1 MARAGTV
8 RHPQDGTAAARLGRR
23 LGIVWASALAI
34 VAAIVVVG
42 GLWLERLDLELAH
55 IAGAL
60 AEAAARRQD
69 IKRIAASLP
78 DLAQP
83 EDAPAAIAE
92 LEDALAH
99 LRESGIDTGDG
110 TDAPSAGA
118 AEPGAER
125 HTAEMPAADG
135 RSFGERLERVLS
147 AVRAGEPPGPET
159 LGELRR
165 EVAGPLLAASER
177 GFARL
182 AERRNA
188 LAARAHGARRLLLG
202 GLLLTILAEALLLFR
217 PLTRRL
223 VVQASELERLA
234 RLDPTTGLL
243 CRGAFLAALDRELAT
258 KRPLVL
264 VLIDLDHFKEVNDGD
279 GHAAGDTVLRTVA
292 ARMREVLR
300 ASDSIGRVGGD
311 EFACLLPEVAGARPV
326 ETVVNRLRAALHE
339 PVPFGDRLLRSGATL
354 GIARYP
360 DDARSA
366 DQLLRAA
373 DEALL
378 RAKRNQRGG
387 VGRASPD
394 DAPRIERL
402 IAALR
407 ALDQAGPE
415 DRLPGL
421 DAALQPIAVIAADPL
436 DPAALLGFEA
446 LARWHHPTL
455 GAIVPDELFPTAA
468 ATGRAARLGRAIR
481 RRALAAFAGLGPEAI
496 EGRYLA
502 VNLAPTEVTNPD
514 LEAELEA
521 DLGDSGLPWSA
532 LCLEITEQL
541 LLDRVSDERLA
552 RLLRLHDRGV
562 RLALDDFGTGSSG
575 LAQLLR
581 LPIDILKIDRRF
593 VAAVTR
599 DERAREIV
607 RATLGLASGLGIEVI
622 AEGIEEPAQAALLAQ
637 LGCRA
642 GQGWLI
648 GRPLQGEALQAF
660 WRDRMRPA
668 AENVVALRA

>member
-1 MARAGTV
+1 MAHAGTDS
-8 RHPQDGTAAARLGRR
+8 RLQDGTAAARLGRR
-23 LGIVWASALAI
+23 LAIVWGSALAI

-42 GLWLERLDLELAH
+42 GLWLECLDLEVART
-55 IAGAL
+55 AGAL

-69 IKRIAASLP
+69 LERIAASLP

-92 LEDALAH
+92 LEDALSR
-99 LRESGIDTGDG
+99 LRESGIDTGDT
-110 TDAPSAGA
+110 TDAPPAGA
-118 AEPGAER
+118 AEPGAETR
-125 HTAEMPAADG
+125 AGEGPAADG
-135 RSFGERLERVLS
+135 RSFVERLERVIS
-147 AVRAGEPPGPET
+147 AVRAGEPPGADA
-159 LGELRR
+159 LAELRR
-165 EVAGPLLAASER
+165 EVTGSLSAASEQEI
-177 GFARL
+177 ARL
-182 AERRNA
+182 AERRDA
-188 LAARAHGARRLLLG
+188 LAARAHAAQRLLLT
-202 GLLLTILAEALLLFR
+202 GLLLAILAEALLLFR

-223 VVQASELERLA
+223 VAQASELERLA

-243 CRGAFLAALDRELAT
+243 SRAAFLAALDRELAT
-258 KRPLVL
+258 KRPLALVL
-264 VLIDLDHFKEVNDGD
+264 VDLDHFKEINDGD
-279 GHAAGDTVLRTVA
+279 GHAAGDAVLQTVA

-300 ASDSIGRVGGD
+300 GGDSIGRLGGD
-311 EFACLLPEVAGARPV
+311 EFACLLPEVAGARPL

-339 PVPFGDRLLRSGATL
+339 PVPFGDRLLRCGATL
-354 GIARYP
+354 GVARYP
-360 DDARSA
+360 DDARNA
-366 DQLLRAA
+366 DRLLRAA

-394 DAPRIERL
+394 DAPRVERL
-402 IAALR
+402 VTALR
-407 ALDQAGPE
+407 VLDEARPE
-415 DRLPGL
+415 DGLPGL
-421 DAALQPIAVIAADPL
+421 DAALQPIARIAADPL
-436 DPAALLGFEA
+436 DPTALLGFEA

-455 GAIVPDELFPTAA
+455 GAIVPDELFPAA
-468 ATGRAARLGRAIR
+468 AAGGRAARLGRALR
-481 RRALAAFAGLGPEAI
+481 RRALAAFAGLGPEAV

-502 VNLAPTEVTNPD
+502 VNLAPNEVTNPD
-514 LEAELEA
+514 LEGELEA
-521 DLGDSGLPWSA
+521 DLAEWGLPWSA
-532 LCLEITEQL
+532 LCLEINEQL
-541 LLDRVSDERLA
+541 LLDRLSDERLA
-552 RLLRLHDRGV
+552 RLLRLHERGV

-607 RATLGLASGLGIEVI
+607 RATLGLAGGLGIEVI
-622 AEGIEEPAQAALLAQ
+622 AEGIEEPAQAALLTQ

-660 WRDRMRPA
+660 WRERLRA
-668 AENVVALRA
+668 TALNVVPLRA

>member
-1 MARAGTV
+1 MARAGPV
-8 RHPQDGTAAARLGRR
+8 RHSRDGLAALRLGRR
-23 LGIVWASALAI
+23 LAIGWTSALAI
-34 VAAIVVVG
+34 LAAIVVVG
-42 GLWLERLDLELAH
+42 GLRLERLDLEVSRSA
-55 IAGAL
+55 AAL
-60 AEAAARRQD
+60 AEAAARRRD
-69 IKRIAASLP
+69 LERVATALA
-78 DLAQP
+78 DLARG
-83 EDAPAAIAE
+83 EASPAALGE
-92 LEDALAH
+92 LGDALAR
-99 LRESGIDTGDG
+99 LRERGGD
-110 TDAPSAGA
+110 AGEA
-118 AEPGAER
+118 THEPGAE
-125 HTAEMPAADG
+125 AGAGEWPAADG
-135 RSFGERLERVLS
+135 RSFLQRLEWAIS
-147 AVRAGEPPGPET
+147 AVRAGEPPGADA
-159 LGELRR
+159 LAELRR
-165 EVAGPLLAASER
+165 EVTGPVFAASER
-177 GFARL
+177 GIARL
-182 AERRNA
+182 GERHDA
-188 LAARAHGARRLLLG
+188 LAARARAAQRLLLLS
-202 GLLLTILAEALLLFR
+202 LLLTILAEALLLFR

-223 VVQASELERLA
+223 VAQASELERLA

-243 CRGAFLAALDRELAT
+243 SRGAFLAALDRELAT
-258 KRPLVL
+258 KRPLALVL
-264 VLIDLDHFKEVNDGD
+264 VDLDHFKEVNDGD
-279 GHAAGDTVLRTVA
+279 GHAAGDVLLRTVA

-300 ASDSIGRVGGD
+300 GGDRIGRLDGD
-311 EFACLLPEVAGARPV
+311 AFACLLPEVAGARPL

-354 GIARYP
+354 GVARFP

-366 DQLLRAA
+366 EQLLRAA
-373 DEALL
+373 EEALL

-407 ALDQAGPE
+407 ALDEARPE
-415 DRLPGL
+415 DGLPGL
-421 DAALQPIAVIAADPL
+421 DAALQPIASITADPL

-455 GAIVPDELFPTAA
+455 GAIVPDELFPAAA
-468 ATGRAARLGRAIR
+468 ATGRAARLGRALR
-481 RRALAAFAGLGPEAI
+481 RRALAAFAGLGPEAV

-502 VNLAPTEVTNPD
+502 INLAPTEVANPE

-521 DLGDSGLPWSA
+521 DLAERGLPWSA

-541 LLDRVSDERLA
+541 LLDRLSEEHLA
-552 RLLRLHDRGV
+552 RLLRLHERGV

-575 LAQLLR
+575 LGQLLR

-607 RATLGLASGLGIEVI
+607 RATLGLAGGLGIAVI

-660 WRDRMRPA
+660 WRERMHSA
-668 AENVVALRA
+668 ARNIVPLRA